1 MRFFY
6 IFIFLFANTL
16 FAQVR
21 LPKLVSDGMVLQ
33 RNSNVRIWGW
43 ASEGEDI
50 EVSFQQRNYNTST
63 KNGKWEILLE
73 NPNIGGPYTMQIS
86 GKNSIQLNSIY
97 VGDVWLCS
105 GQSNMELPMSR
116 VAPKYPEEIK
126 SADNAE
132 IRYFQVPK
140 EYNLTKKLDDFS
152 GGNWISVN
160 QNTIEGF
167 AAIPYFFAKKLYEEY
182 QIPIG
187 LIDASLGGSPVEA
200 WMSEKALKNFPEAIA
215 EVEKLKPE
223 GVIDSLEQLDQN
235 WIRNW
240 YTTVTAEDAGLKSG
254 WKTANF
260 DDSDW
265 EEFELPG
272 LLKQPINGVV
282 WFRKKFDL
290 KSEFSGKP
298 AELLMGRIVDAD
310 SVFVNGTFVGNTTY
324 QYPPRRYQI
333 PENILREGENTIT
346 VKLISERGRGGFVT
360 DKPYEINFPE
370 KRIDLKG
377 AWKYKVGKATE
388 ALQPQTFYRWKP
400 TGLYNAM
407 IHPLLKYSI
416 KGAIWYQGESNTSE
430 PEKYSELFPKMIES
444 WRENWHQEASNFP
457 FLFVQLANFMES
469 RENPTDTNWA
479 RLREAQKAAL
489 NVPKTGMAVTIDV
502 GEWNDIH
509 PLDKKTVSDRL
520 ATAAKHLA
528 YGDASVVPSGPIY
541 TSSEIKN
548 DSIILHFEAVGS
560 GLKIKNNQELKGFA
574 IAGNDKQFV
583 WAKAKI
589 EGDKVIVYSPQ
600 VKHPVAV
607 RYAWADNPENANLYN
622 KEDLP
627 ASPFRTDQWKQNR

>member
-310 SVFVNGTFVGNTTY
+310 SVFVNGTFVGNTPY

>member
-86 GKNSIQLNSIY
+86 GKNSIQLDSIY
-97 VGDVWLCS
+97 IGDVWLCS

-116 VAPKYPEEIK
+116 VAPKYTEEIK

-235 WIRNW
+235 RIRNW

>member
-116 VAPKYPEEIK
+116 VAPKYTEEIK

-235 WIRNW
+235 RIRNW

>member
-167 AAIPYFFAKKLYEEY
+167 AAIPYFFAKNLYEEY

>member
-86 GKNSIQLNSIY
+86 GKNSIQLDSIY
-97 VGDVWLCS
+97 IGDVWLCS

-116 VAPKYPEEIK
+116 VAPKYTEEIK

-167 AAIPYFFAKKLYEEY
+167 AAIPYFFAKNLYEEY

-235 WIRNW
+235 RIRNW

-416 KGAIWYQGESNTSE
+416 KGAIWYQGESNTGE

>member
-167 AAIPYFFAKKLYEEY
+167 AAIPYFFAKNLYEEY

-235 WIRNW
+235 RIRNW

>member
-86 GKNSIQLNSIY
+86 GKNSIQLDSIY
-97 VGDVWLCS
+97 IGDVWLCS

-167 AAIPYFFAKKLYEEY
+167 AAIPYFFAKNLYEEY

>member
-33 RNSNVRIWGW
+33 RNSIVPIWGW
-43 ASEGEDI
+43 ASEGEAI
-50 EVSFQQRNYNTST
+50 EVRFQQKDYQTST
-63 KNGKWEILLE
+63 KNGKWKILLE
-73 NPNIGGPYTMQIS
+73 NPEIGGPYTLQIS
-86 GKNSIQLNSIY
+86 GKNSIQLDSIY

-116 VAPKYPEEIK
+116 VAPRYPEEIK
-126 SADNAE
+126 SANNTK

-152 GGNWISVN
+152 GGNWISVH
-160 QNTIEGF
+160 QNTIKGF
-167 AAIPYFFAKKLYEEY
+167 AAVPYFFAKNLYEEY

-200 WMSEKALKNFPEAIA
+200 WMSEEALKNFPDAIA

-223 GVIDSLEQLDQN
+223 GIIDSLEQLDQDR
-235 WIRNW
+235 IHNW
-240 YTTVTAEDAGLKSG
+240 YSTVNNEDEGLKSG

-260 DDSDW
+260 NDSEW
-265 EEFELPG
+265 EDFELPG
-272 LLKQPINGVV
+272 LLKKPINGVI

-298 AELLMGRIVDAD
+298 AGLLMGRIVDAD
-310 SVFVNGTFVGNTTY
+310 SVFVNGMFVGNTTY

-333 PENILREGENTIT
+333 PANVLKEGENTIA
-346 VKLISERGRGGFVT
+346 VKLISERGIGGFVK
-360 DKPYEINFPE
+360 DKPYQINFPE
-370 KRIDLKG
+370 KSIDLTG
-377 AWKYKVGKATE
+377 SWKYKVGKA
-388 ALQPQTFYRWKP
+388 AGMLQPQTFYRWKP

-407 IHPLLKYSI
+407 IHPLLDYPI
-416 KGAIWYQGESNTSE
+416 KGAIWYQGESNTGD
-430 PEKYSELFPKMIES
+430 PEKYSELFPTMIRS
-444 WRENWHQEASNFP
+444 WRENWHQETSNFP

-469 RENPTDTNWA
+469 KENPTDTNWA
-479 RLREAQKAAL
+479 RLREAQKEAL
-489 NVPKTGMAVTIDV
+489 NLPKTGMAVIIDV

-509 PLDKKTVSDRL
+509 PLNKKTVSDRL
-520 ATAAKHLA
+520 AVSAKNVA
-528 YGDASVVPSGPIY
+528 YGETSVVPSGPIY

-548 DSIILHFEAVGS
+548 DSIILHFDEVGS
-560 GLKIKNNQELKGFA
+560 GLKTKNNEDLKCFA
-574 IAGNDKQFV
+574 IAGSDKQFV

-589 EGDKVIVYSPQ
+589 EGDKVIVYSPE

-607 RYAWADNPENANLYN
+607 RYAWADNPDEANLYN

-627 ASPFRTDQWKQNR
+627 ASPFRTDHWKQDQ

>member
-86 GKNSIQLNSIY
+86 GKNSIQLDSIY
-97 VGDVWLCS
+97 IGDVWLCS

-167 AAIPYFFAKKLYEEY
+167 AAIPYFFAKNLYEEY

-272 LLKQPINGVV
+272 LLKQPINGVI

-416 KGAIWYQGESNTSE
+416 KGAIWYQGESNTGE

>member
-86 GKNSIQLNSIY
+86 GKNSIQLDSIY

-116 VAPKYPEEIK
+116 VAPKYTEEIK

-167 AAIPYFFAKKLYEEY
+167 AAIPYFFAKNLYEEY

-235 WIRNW
+235 RIRNW

>member
-43 ASEGEDI
+43 ASEEEQI
-50 EVSFQQRNYNTST
+50 NVNFQQKSYRTIAE
-63 KNGKWEILLE
+63 KGKWEILLE
-73 NPNIGGPYTMQIS
+73 NASVGGPYTMEIS
-86 GKNSIQLNSIY
+86 GKNSIKLDSIY

-126 SADNAE
+126 TADNAE

-140 EYNLTKKLDDFS
+140 EYNLNEQLDDLS
-152 GGNWISVN
+152 GGNWVSVN
-160 QNTIEGF
+160 QNTIKNF
-167 AAIPYFFAKKLYEEY
+167 AAIPYFFAKNLNKEY

-200 WMSEKALKNFPEAIA
+200 WMSEKALKNFPDAIA
-215 EVEKLKPE
+215 EVKRLKPE
-223 GVIDSLEQLDQN
+223 GVIDSLEGLDQDR
-235 WIRNW
+235 IRNW
-240 YTTVTAEDAGLKSG
+240 YTTITTEDLGIKSN
-254 WKTANF
+254 WKSSDF

-265 EEFELPG
+265 KEIELPG
-272 LLKQPINGVV
+272 LLKKPVNGVI
-282 WFRKKFDL
+282 WFRKEFDL
-290 KSEFSGKP
+290 PAEFSAKP
-298 AELLMGRIVDAD
+298 AGLLMGRLVDAD
-310 SVFVNGTFVGNTTY
+310 SVFVNGIFVGNTTY
-324 QYPPRRYQI
+324 QYPPRRYHI
-333 PENILREGENTIT
+333 PENILREGENSIT
-346 VKLISERGRGGFVT
+346 VKLISERGVGGFVK
-360 DKPYEINFPE
+360 DKPYQINFSE
-370 KRIDLKG
+370 KSIDLTG
-377 AWKYKVGKATE
+377 TWKYKVGKATE

-407 IHPLLKYSI
+407 IHPLLNYSI

-444 WRENWHQEASNFP
+444 WRENWHQQASNFP

-469 RENPTDTNWA
+469 KENPTDTNWA
-479 RLREAQKAAL
+479 RLRESQKETL
-489 NVPKTGMAVTIDV
+489 NLPKTGMAVAIDI

-520 ATAAKHLA
+520 ATSAKNVA

-541 TSSEIKN
+541 NSSEIKN
-548 DSIILHFEAVGS
+548 DSIILHFDYVGS
-560 GLKIKNNQELKGFA
+560 GLKIKNNEDLKGFA
-574 IAGNDKQFV
+574 IAGSDKQFV

-589 EGDKVIVYSPQ
+589 DGDKVVVYSPD

-607 RYAWADNPENANLYN
+607 RYAWADNPEHANLYN

-627 ASPFRTDQWKQNR
+627 ASPFRTDKWKQTQ

>member
-43 ASEGEDI
+43 ASEGEQI
-50 EVSFQQRNYNTST
+50 NVNFHQKSYRTIAE
-63 KNGKWEILLE
+63 NGKWEVFLE
-73 NPNIGGPYTMQIS
+73 NPAVGGPYTMEVS
-86 GKNSIQLNSIY
+86 GDNSIKLDSIY

-126 SADNAE
+126 TADNAE
-132 IRYFQVPK
+132 IRYFQVQK
-140 EYNLTKKLDDFS
+140 EYNLNEQLDDLS
-152 GGNWISVN
+152 GGNWVSVN
-160 QNTIEGF
+160 QNTIENF
-167 AAIPYFFAKKLYEEY
+167 AAIPYFFAKNLNKEY

-200 WMSEKALKNFPEAIA
+200 WMSEKALKNFPDAIA
-215 EVEKLKPE
+215 EVKRLKPE
-223 GVIDSLEQLDQN
+223 GVIDSLEGLDQDQ
-235 WIRNW
+235 IRNW
-240 YTTVTAEDAGLKSG
+240 YTTITTEDLGIKSN
-254 WKTANF
+254 WKSPDF
-260 DDSDW
+260 DDSEW
-265 EEFELPG
+265 KEIELPG
-272 LLKQPINGVV
+272 LLKKPVNGVI
-282 WFRKKFDL
+282 WFRKEFDL
-290 KSEFSGKP
+290 PTEFSANP
-298 AELLMGRIVDAD
+298 AGLLMGRLVDAD

-324 QYPPRRYQI
+324 QYPPRRYHI
-333 PENILREGENTIT
+333 PENVLQEGENSIT
-346 VKLISERGRGGFVT
+346 VKLISERGLGGFVK
-360 DKPYEINFPE
+360 DKPYQINFSE
-370 KRIDLKG
+370 KSIDLTG
-377 AWKYKVGKATE
+377 TWKYKVGKATA

-407 IHPLLKYSI
+407 IHPLLNYSI

-469 RENPTDTNWA
+469 KEKPIDTNWA
-479 RLREAQKAAL
+479 RLREAQKEAL
-489 NVPKTGMAVTIDV
+489 NLPNTGMAVAIDV

-520 ATAAKHLA
+520 AASAKNVA

-541 TSSEIKN
+541 SSSEIKN
-548 DSIILHFEAVGS
+548 DMIILHFDYVGS
-560 GLKIKNNQELKGFA
+560 GLKIKNNEDLKGFA
-574 IAGNDKQFV
+574 IAGSDKQFV

-589 EGDKVIVYSPQ
+589 DGDKVIVYSPD
-600 VKHPVAV
+600 VKKPVAV
-607 RYAWADNPENANLYN
+607 RYAWADNPEHANLYN

-627 ASPFRTDQWKQNR
+627 ASPFRTDQWK

>member
-86 GKNSIQLNSIY
+86 GKNSIQLDSIY
-97 VGDVWLCS
+97 IGDVWLCS

-167 AAIPYFFAKKLYEEY
+167 AAIPYFFAKNLYEEY

-235 WIRNW
+235 RIRNW

>member
-116 VAPKYPEEIK
+116 VAPKYTEEIK

-167 AAIPYFFAKKLYEEY
+167 AAIPYFFAKNLYEEY

>member
-86 GKNSIQLNSIY
+86 GKNSIQLDSIY
-97 VGDVWLCS
+97 IGDVWLCS

-116 VAPKYPEEIK
+116 VAPKYTEEIK

-167 AAIPYFFAKKLYEEY
+167 AAIPYFFAKNLYEEY

>member
-1 MRFFY
+1 M
-6 IFIFLFANTL
+6 
-16 FAQVR
+16 
-21 LPKLVSDGMVLQ
+21 
-33 RNSNVRIWGW
+33 
-43 ASEGEDI
+43 
-50 EVSFQQRNYNTST
+50 
-63 KNGKWEILLE
+63 
-73 NPNIGGPYTMQIS
+73 
-86 GKNSIQLNSIY
+86 
-97 VGDVWLCS
+97 
-105 GQSNMELPMSR
+105 
-116 VAPKYPEEIK
+116 
-126 SADNAE
+126 
-132 IRYFQVPK
+132 
-140 EYNLTKKLDDFS
+140 
-152 GGNWISVN
+152 
-160 QNTIEGF
+160 
-167 AAIPYFFAKKLYEEY
+167 
-182 QIPIG
+182 
-187 LIDASLGGSPVEA
+187 
-200 WMSEKALKNFPEAIA
+200 
-215 EVEKLKPE
+215 
-223 GVIDSLEQLDQN
+223 
-235 WIRNW
+235 
-240 YTTVTAEDAGLKSG
+240 
-254 WKTANF
+254 
-260 DDSDW
+260 
-265 EEFELPG
+265 
-272 LLKQPINGVV
+272 
-282 WFRKKFDL
+282 
-290 KSEFSGKP
+290 
-298 AELLMGRIVDAD
+298 
-310 SVFVNGTFVGNTTY
+310 
-324 QYPPRRYQI
+324 
-333 PENILREGENTIT
+333 
-346 VKLISERGRGGFVT
+346 
-360 DKPYEINFPE
+360 
-370 KRIDLKG
+370 
-377 AWKYKVGKATE
+377 GKATE

-416 KGAIWYQGESNTSE
+416 KGAIWYQGESNTGE

-479 RLREAQKAAL
+479 RLREAQKTAL
-489 NVPKTGMAVTIDV
+489 NVPNTGMAVTIDV

-548 DSIILHFEAVGS
+548 DSIILHFDAVGS

>member
-86 GKNSIQLNSIY
+86 GKNSIQLDSIY
-97 VGDVWLCS
+97 IGDVWLCS

-167 AAIPYFFAKKLYEEY
+167 AAIPYFFAKNLYEEY

-416 KGAIWYQGESNTSE
+416 KGAIWYQGESNTGE

>member
-86 GKNSIQLNSIY
+86 GKNSIQLDSIY

-167 AAIPYFFAKKLYEEY
+167 AAIPYFFAKNLYEEY

-235 WIRNW
+235 RIRNW

-548 DSIILHFEAVGS
+548 DSIILHFDAVGS

>member
-116 VAPKYPEEIK
+116 VAPKYTEEIK

-167 AAIPYFFAKKLYEEY
+167 AAIPYFFAKNLYEEY

-223 GVIDSLEQLDQN
+223 GVIDSLEQLDQDR
-235 WIRNW
+235 IRNW
-240 YTTVTAEDAGLKSG
+240 YTTITTEDAGLKSG

>member
-167 AAIPYFFAKKLYEEY
+167 AAIPYFFAKNLYEEY

-272 LLKQPINGVV
+272 LLKQPINGVI

-416 KGAIWYQGESNTSE
+416 KGAIWYQGESNTGE

>member
-86 GKNSIQLNSIY
+86 GKNSIQLDSIY
-97 VGDVWLCS
+97 IGDVWLCS

-167 AAIPYFFAKKLYEEY
+167 AAIPYFFAKNLYEEY

-607 RYAWADNPENANLYN
+607 RYAWSDNPENANLYN

>member
-235 WIRNW
+235 RIRNW

>member
-116 VAPKYPEEIK
+116 VAPKYTEEIK

-167 AAIPYFFAKKLYEEY
+167 AAIPYFFAKNLYEEY

-235 WIRNW
+235 RIRNW
-240 YTTVTAEDAGLKSG
+240 YTTITTEDAGLKSG

>member
-86 GKNSIQLNSIY
+86 GKNSIQLDSIY
-97 VGDVWLCS
+97 IGDVWLCS

>member
-50 EVSFQQRNYNTST
+50 EVSFQQRNYKTST

-86 GKNSIQLNSIY
+86 GKNSIQLDSIY

-167 AAIPYFFAKKLYEEY
+167 AAIPYFFAKNIYEEY

-223 GVIDSLEQLDQN
+223 GVIDSLEQLDQDR
-235 WIRNW
+235 IRNW
-240 YTTVTAEDAGLKSG
+240 YTTITAEDAGLKSG

-272 LLKQPINGVV
+272 LLKQPINGVI

-298 AELLMGRIVDAD
+298 AGLLMGRIVDAD

-388 ALQPQTFYRWKP
+388 ALQAQTFYRWKP

-416 KGAIWYQGESNTSE
+416 KGAIWYQGESNTGE

-528 YGDASVVPSGPIY
+528 YGDASVVPYGPIY

-548 DSIILHFEAVGS
+548 DSIILHFDAVGS

>member
-116 VAPKYPEEIK
+116 VAPKYTEEIK

-167 AAIPYFFAKKLYEEY
+167 AAIPYFFAKNLYEEY

-235 WIRNW
+235 RIRNW

>member
-50 EVSFQQRNYNTST
+50 EVSFQQRNYKTST

-73 NPNIGGPYTMQIS
+73 NPNIGGPYTMLIS
-86 GKNSIQLNSIY
+86 GKNSIQLDSIY

-167 AAIPYFFAKKLYEEY
+167 AAIPYFFAKNIYEEY

-223 GVIDSLEQLDQN
+223 GVIDSLEQLDQDR
-235 WIRNW
+235 IRNW
-240 YTTVTAEDAGLKSG
+240 YTTITAEDAGLKSG

-272 LLKQPINGVV
+272 LLKQPINGVI

-360 DKPYEINFPE
+360 DKPYEFNFPE

-548 DSIILHFEAVGS
+548 DSIILHFDAVGS

>member
-86 GKNSIQLNSIY
+86 GKNSIQLDSIY

-167 AAIPYFFAKKLYEEY
+167 AAIPYFFAKNLYEEY

-235 WIRNW
+235 RIRNW